1 MTMIRLARLLAL
13 AGLGLFAAGTVSAQ
27 SKVGIISL
35 QKALEGCG
43 EVKMAQAELEARYK
57 PRGERL
63 AQLERELTKLNQD
76 AETNQAKYTEAAMN
90 DLLLSIQRKQR
101 DFERQRQLLN
111 DDLNRDRNEL
121 LQKFGGRMQDVIKK
135 LSEEKGLD
143 MVVDVTNLLYY
154 KPALDLSA
162 EATAAYDKA
171 YPVKK

>member
-1 MTMIRLARLLAL
+1 MTMSRPARLLAL
-13 AGLGLFAAGTVSAQ
+13 AGLGLLAAGTASAQ

-35 QKALEGCG
+35 QKALEGCS
-43 EVKMAQAELEARYK
+43 EVKVAQGELEARYK

-63 AQLERELTKLNQD
+63 AQLERELAKLNQD
-76 AETNQAKYTEAAMN
+76 AETNQAKYTEGAMN

-101 DFERQRQLLN
+101 DFERQRQLLS

-135 LSEEKGLD
+135 VAEEKGLD
-143 MVVDVTNLLYY
+143 MVIDVTNLLYY

-171 YPVKK
+171 YPAKK

>member
-13 AGLGLFAAGTVSAQ
+13 AGLAVFTAGTLSAQ

-35 QKALEGCG
+35 QKALEGCS
-43 EVKMAQAELEARYK
+43 EVKVAQGELEARYK

-63 AQLERELTKLNQD
+63 AQLEKDIAKLNQD

-90 DLLLSIQRKQR
+90 DILMNIQRKQR
-101 DFERQRQLLN
+101 DFDRQRQLLN
-111 DDLNRDRNEL
+111 DDVNRDRNEL
-121 LQKFGGRMQDVIKK
+121 LQKFGTRMQDVIKK
-135 LSEEKGLD
+135 LAEEKGLD

-162 EATAAYDKA
+162 EATVAYDKA
-171 YPVKK
+171 FPVKK